1 VTTPPKFYENIDH
14 LTELLTKQ
22 IELYK
27 ELKRACRIA
36 DLLGVPPKEL
46 TGKVAAGTYSTNS
59 SLHYRWRTTEFV
71 VRREG
76 AEVFRAKLID
86 IPQDLWPD
94 DIRAE
99 YERYLK
105 RTKKETN

>member
-1 VTTPPKFYENIDH
+1 MV
-14 LTELLTKQ
+14 
-22 IELYK
+22 
-27 ELKRACRIA
+27 
-36 DLLGVPPKEL
+36 GEL
-46 TGKVAAGTYSTNS
+46 TCQHSEYEPNN
-59 SLHYRWRTTEFV
+59 EFV
-71 VRREG
+71 IRREG
-76 AEVFRAKLID
+76 EEVFRAKLID